1 MSLHPPIPL
10 SLPAMSMLPTRVI
23 AFLTL
28 VLGAALA
35 PGRARAQALA
45 HTGTVD
51 GVVYDSVRKQP
62 LAHAIVQ
69 LVEAPP
75 GNGAY
80 SASTDSLGRFRIADV
95 RAGQY
100 IAGILHPLLDSIGV
114 LAPYRSVKVT
124 DNGSARVEL
133 AIPSALGL
141 TNAICAPARA
151 ARMGKAS
158 ADSTGTLVGHVY
170 DAATGAPMPS
180 TLIAALWTVLSL
192 DGHGVHRETQ
202 QLHAR
207 TNEDGWFAFCG
218 LGAGDYQLR
227 AENGARNTGFIDFT
241 LLPHDIA
248 RMALILGADS
258 AASTADTA
266 ARGSAR
272 LAGTVTTKD
281 GHPIEGA
288 QVVVDGSPASAT
300 TDPHG
305 AFSLGGLLDGTRMVE
320 ARALGYAPVRVP
332 VTPSRNEL
340 TSIAIVMD
348 KRVET
353 LQTVTVFGKESAR
366 MRDLTGFAE
375 RSRRGFGRFVTR
387 SQIEM
392 AGPQTLCDLFRRVP
406 GVTVTDGG
414 GGMGCELIIRGM
426 ASMSRC
432 QPTVYLDNT
441 KFGGSV
447 SELANSISPSDI
459 MGIELYS
466 SATEPVQF
474 PGGCGSIV
482 VWTR

>member
-1 MSLHPPIPL
+1 MKSLRSPGWAIARLPPCSRL
-10 SLPAMSMLPTRVI
+10 ARAPAR
-23 AFLTL
+23 
-28 VLGAALA
+28 ALA
-35 PGRARAQALA
+35 QAPER
-45 HTGTVD
+45 VD
-51 GVVYDSVRKQP
+51 GVVYDSLRKQP
-62 LAHAIVQ
+62 LAGATVQ
-69 LVEAPP
+69 LIEAPP
-75 GNGAY
+75 GRGAY
-80 SASTDSLGRFRIADV
+80 AATTDSLGKFHIEGV

-151 ARMGKAS
+151 ARVGKAA

-170 DAATGAPMPS
+170 DMRTGAPATS
-180 TLIAALWTVLSL
+180 SLIAVVWPVLTL
-192 DGHGVHRETQ
+192 DVHGVHRETQ

-218 LGAGDYQLR
+218 LGAGDYQVR

-258 AASTADTA
+258 ASASAADTTVREGRA
-266 ARGSAR
+266 SITGI
-272 LAGTVTTKD
+272 VTTKD

-300 TDPHG
+300 TDSHG

-340 TSIAIVMD
+340 PSIAIVMD

-375 RSRRGFGRFVTR
+375 RSRRGFGHFVTR

-392 AGPQTLCDLFRRVP
+392 AGPQTVCDLFRRVP

-414 GGMGCELIIRGM
+414 GGMGCQATLRGAM
-426 ASMSRC
+426 TGMGRRAC
-432 QPTVYLDNT
+432 A
-441 KFGGSV
+441 
-447 SELANSISPSDI
+447 ANPRSISTTR
-459 MGIELYS
+459 S
-466 SATEPVQF
+466 SADRCRSSRTPFRRATSWASSCTRVQRSPPQF
-474 PGGCGSIV
+474 FGACGSLV
-482 VWTR
+482 VWTRS

>member
-1 MSLHPPIPL
+1 
-10 SLPAMSMLPTRVI
+10 MLPSRVI
-23 AFLTL
+23 TVITL

-35 PGRARAQALA
+35 PERAHAQALA
-45 HTGTVD
+45 HLATVD

-75 GNGAY
+75 RQGAY

-114 LAPYRSVKVT
+114 LAPYRSVKVP
-124 DNGSARVEL
+124 DSGSVRVEL

-141 TNAICAPARA
+141 TKAICAPARTA
-151 ARMGKAS
+151 PVGKVAP
-158 ADSTGTLVGHVY
+158 DSTGTLVGHVY
-170 DAATGAPMPS
+170 DAATGAPVPS
-180 TLIAALWTVLSL
+180 TVIAVLWTVLSL
-192 DGHGVHRETQ
+192 DAHGVHHETQ

-218 LGAGDYQLR
+218 LGAGDYQIR
-227 AENGARNTGFIDFT
+227 AENGARNTGFIDFA

-248 RMALILGADS
+248 RMALILGGDS
-258 AASTADTA
+258 AASTVDTA

-288 QVVVDGSPASAT
+288 EVVVDGSRASAT
-300 TDPHG
+300 TDSHG

-320 ARALGYAPVRVP
+320 VRVLGYAPVRVA

-340 TSIAIVMD
+340 PSIAIVME

-353 LQTVTVFGKESAR
+353 LQTLTVFGKESGR
-366 MRDLTGFAE
+366 MRDLTGFAQ
-375 RSRRGFGRFVTR
+375 RSKRGFGHFVTR
-387 SQIEM
+387 SQIEVID
-392 AGPQTLCDLFRRVP
+392 PQTVCDLFRRVP
-406 GVTVTDGG
+406 GVTVTAG
-414 GGMGCELIIRGM
+414 GGMGCGVHIRGM
-426 ASMSRC
+426 GSLSRC
-432 QPTVYLDNT
+432 EPTVYLDNT

-447 SELANSISPSDI
+447 SEFANSISPRDI